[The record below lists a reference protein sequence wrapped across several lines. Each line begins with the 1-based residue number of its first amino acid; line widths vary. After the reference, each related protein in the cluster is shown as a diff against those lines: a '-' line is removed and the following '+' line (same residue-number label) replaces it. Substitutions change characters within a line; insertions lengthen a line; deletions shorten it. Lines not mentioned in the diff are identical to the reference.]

1 MTTGL
6 EKLFEAREKCID
18 EPLRTPIT
26 LRALGPIEH
35 YEGTAH
41 CEGRDFLA
49 GLNQPRIIAGR
60 KSRWQI
66 GFGEFAFERNGE
78 EMETP
83 LTLEFGYPA
92 DWTARNINRGLD
104 LSGAQT
110 LIRAGLVIG
119 RELRLYAEL
128 VEMTRE
134 VRLVPLP
141 PVSILTLRPVSC
153 RTSV

>member
-83 LTLEFGYPA
+83 LTLLP
-92 DWTARNINRGLD
+92 RGLD
-104 LSGAQT
+104 GPHHKSRLGS
-110 LIRAGLVIG
+110 LRRANAHKSWPGH
-119 RELRLYAEL
+119 R
-128 VEMTRE
+128 
-134 VRLVPLP
+134 
-141 PVSILTLRPVSC
+141 S
-153 RTSV
+153 